1 MLDLIATRNT
11 AWKVLLS
18 QAIFKWLPPILAHY
32 LNILMNNNKLLNEGG
47 VAPIS
52 TGWSVVGG
60 KRVENNRPAST
71 CPSGKPQAHRTLV
84 GRDTSTVRR
93 GAACQRGGGIVLT
106 REWSFDVPHHWWIML
121 MIPYC
126 WHPQK
131 EMFSLDL
138 IVRSHACHSC
148 IEQLLADFPFR
159 SLNQSAKCNMLNH
172 GFFLLLLFW

>member
-1 MLDLIATRNT
+1 MTLTYCWIIISSWMWCCTYKHGLIRSW
-11 AWKVLLS
+11 WK
-18 QAIFKWLPPILAHY
+18 K
-32 LNILMNNNKLLNEGG
+32 GG
-47 VAPIS
+47 KQS
-52 TGWSVVGG
+52 TGFHLPVWEATSPPDISS
-60 KRVENNRPAST
+60 R
-71 CPSGKPQAHRTLV
+71 
-84 GRDTSTVRR
+84 RDTSTVRR

-106 REWSFDVPHHWWIML
+106 RERRFDVPHHWWIML

-172 GFFLLLLFW
+172 GFFLLLLLFW

>member
-1 MLDLIATRNT
+1 MLDLIATRKT
-11 AWKVLLS
+11 AWKIKVLLS
-18 QAIFKWLPPILAHY
+18 QAIFKWLPHILAHDI
-32 LNILMNNNKLLNEGG
+32 NILLNNNKLLN
-47 VAPIS
+47 VVLHLCIS

-60 KRVENNRPAST
+60 KRVENNQPAST

-106 REWSFDVPHHWWIML
+106 REWLFDVPRYWWTI
-121 MIPYC
+121 IVE
-126 WHPQK
+126 K

-159 SLNQSAKCNMLNH
+159 SLIQSAKCNMLNH
-172 GFFLLLLFW
+172 GFFLLLPLFW